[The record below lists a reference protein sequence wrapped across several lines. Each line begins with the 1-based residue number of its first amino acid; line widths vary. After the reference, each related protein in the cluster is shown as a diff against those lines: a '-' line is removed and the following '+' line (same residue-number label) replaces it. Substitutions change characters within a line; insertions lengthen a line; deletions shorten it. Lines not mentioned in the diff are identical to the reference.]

1 MKKIILLGLAGTF
14 LLLLS
19 GTNANSQLAKSGV
32 NSPRDFTF
40 IEKIGSK
47 NTSHFKVVK
56 VAPGAIRNFH
66 KSYKNVSNEQ
76 WFELPNE
83 FVVMFSLDDINYQV
97 AYNKKGNLD
106 YTIRTYSEEKMPKDL
121 RHIVKSTYYDYAINL
136 VQEIERPNEST
147 VYLIQLTDKTA
158 LINLKVCDE
167 EVEEVQRFK
176 KSE

>member
-1 MKKIILLGLAGTF
+1 
-14 LLLLS
+14 
-19 GTNANSQLAKSGV
+19 
-32 NSPRDFTF
+32 
-40 IEKIGSK
+40 
-47 NTSHFKVVK
+47 
-56 VAPGAIRNFH
+56 
-66 KSYKNVSNEQ
+66 
-76 WFELPNE
+76 
-83 FVVMFSLDDINYQV
+83 
-97 AYNKKGNLD
+97 
-106 YTIRTYSEEKMPKDL
+106 MPKDL